1 MGALTRMS
9 KEAWLAEA
17 MADPEKEGAATMVS
31 VVHRVGSSDEEVDTV
46 HLNRGKSQ
54 TPKQVAERLVR
65 KAEAYVQ
72 DMPGIQTFAFLV
84 FYGGSNEPRARH
96 PFTIAGKTDYGG
108 LTEPATGSGPM
119 QQHMRHSEASF
130 ALVLRQVDSNARNAE
145 GLIDRLA
152 VMNEQ
157 LMRDKLAM
165 SDLFIKCLAQLEQ
178 AKTDRSL
185 ELIKAQQ
192 AADDRKKL
200 WETAAMLANQV
211 TGTEIVPQAAQD
223 TAILRRIA
231 STIDPA
237 DIQGSLMKDGPLV
250 AALFGRL
257 EALQKEAL
265 EEKRREQEA
274 LRIASGAANEQNL
287 GLGQG
292 DRTDKAAE

>member
-1 MGALTRMS
+1 MSALQRMT

-17 MADPEKEGAATMVS
+17 MADPEKDGPATMVS
-31 VVHRVGSSDEEVDTV
+31 VVHRVGSADEEVDTI
-46 HLNRGKSQ
+46 HLTRSAKPL

-65 KAEAYVQ
+65 KADAYAQ

-84 FYGGSNEPRARH
+84 FYGGSNEPKARH

-108 LTEPATGSGPM
+108 VTEPATGAGPL
-119 QQHMRHSEASF
+119 QQHMRHQEASF

-165 SDLFIKCLAQLEQ
+165 TELLINCLSNLAQV
-178 AKTDRSL
+178 KTDRTL
-185 ELIKAQQ
+185 EVIRAQQ

-211 TGTEIVPQAAQD
+211 TGAEIIPQAATD
-223 TAILRRIA
+223 TAIMRRIA
-231 STIDPA
+231 ATIDPS
-237 DIQGSLMKDGPLV
+237 DIQGSLMKDGSLV

-257 EALQKEAL
+257 EGLQKEML
-265 EEKRREQEA
+265 EEKRKAAEA
-274 LRIASGAANEQNL
+274 LRLASGAANEMNL

-292 DRTDKAAE
+292 DKAAE